1 MEITLLLLLGY
12 TLGKALESL
21 AKAVALTLLLNRQ

>member
-12 TLGKALESL
+12 TLGKALEL
-21 AKAVALTLLLNRQ
+21 LWKVVALTLLLNRQ